1 MGIFVFYM
9 SKPQTK
15 SKERIRNNGEVFTAE
30 REVKAMCD
38 LVDNMCNDYSKRFL
52 EPACGNGNFLAE
64 ILSRKLT
71 SIKKTY
77 KRSSYDYERFS
88 VFAVSSIYGVEL
100 LQDNVIECRDRLFA
114 IWDKEYKSVCKKDC
128 NDQTRDA
135 VKYILSKNILC
146 GNALTLMQVDET
158 QQDTTE
164 PIIFPEWSVVG
175 GTSLKRRDFRLDV
188 LLKVGEKPQEQKQK
202 SLFDREDDIY
212 KYLTQNPVTG
222 EYIAKPIREYPQ
234 LPYRRI
240 QEND

>member
-1 MGIFVFYM
+1 M